1 VTASRKTLRCALA
14 LGSVLVIPAAV
25 FVDVLVAVRS
35 GWQAIGVARAIAP
48 LGGGLLVAGVLVA
61 AWPAGRRFCATRFAS
76 FVIVGVALLA
86 GVAVGELVA
95 RQFRITPLRELIH
108 LRPPGTER
116 VFRPTPDVMP
126 GVEGESRFWINTHG
140 IRGDEL
146 PVRRDAT
153 RILCVGGSTTE
164 CLYLDQSETWPQ
176 VLQEL
181 LRRETGQRL
190 WVGNVGV
197 SGYATPYHV
206 RFARVSNLVAEMD
219 CLVFLIGIN
228 DLLWSLAERDFSV
241 VPLHGAPRPRPRLAE
256 TSLGKLAL
264 AAFQRLTS
272 YGMEDATLI
281 EDEVGENYVAR
292 RRARRGATAIRDVD
306 LPLAAYVGYGRRVN
320 ELIDA
325 WEERGVRG
333 ILVTHPVL
341 WRAEMPPEEEALL
354 WLGALPDGTFASA
367 ASLRRMMDR
376 FNELVVRICT
386 ERGAECVDL
395 GEMNGHAAFFYDD
408 CHFNEAGAREVARR
422 LAAHFKERGVA
433 R

>member
-1 VTASRKTLRCALA
+1 MLRCAVA
-14 LGSVLVIPAAV
+14 LGSVLVIPAAL
-25 FVDVLVAVRS
+25 FVDVLVAARS

-48 LGGGLLVAGVLVA
+48 LAGGVLAGGVLVA

-76 FVIVGVALLA
+76 FVIVGLALLA

-95 RQFRITPLRELIH
+95 RQFRISPLRELIH

-116 VFRPTPDVMP
+116 IFRPTPDVMP
-126 GVEGESRFWINTHG
+126 GVAGESRFWINTHG

-146 PVRRDAT
+146 PARRNAI

-181 LRRETGQRL
+181 LRRETRQQQL

-206 RFARVSNLVAEMD
+206 RFVRVSNLVAEMD

-241 VPLHGAPRPRPRLAE
+241 VPLHGASLPRPRLAE
-256 TSLGKLAL
+256 TSVGKLAI
-264 AAFQRLTS
+264 ATYQRLTS
-272 YGMEDATLI
+272 YGVADATLI
-281 EDEVGENYVAR
+281 EDEIGENYVAR
-292 RRARRGATAIRDVD
+292 RLARRTATSIRDVD
-306 LPLAAYVGYGRRVN
+306 LPFAAYVGYGRRVN

-325 WEERGVRG
+325 CEERGVRG
-333 ILVTHPVL
+333 VFATHPVL
-341 WRAEMPPEEEALL
+341 WRAEMPSAEEALL
-354 WLGALPDGTFASA
+354 WLGALPGGTFASA

-408 CHFNEAGAREVARR
+408 CHFNEAGAREVAQR
-422 LAAHFKERGVA
+422 LAAYFKERGVA